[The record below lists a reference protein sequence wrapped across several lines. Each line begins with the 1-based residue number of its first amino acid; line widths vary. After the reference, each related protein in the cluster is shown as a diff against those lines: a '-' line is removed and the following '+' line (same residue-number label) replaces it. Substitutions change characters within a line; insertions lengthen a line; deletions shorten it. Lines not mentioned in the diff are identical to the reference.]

1 MMISIKRIYR
11 NLRRMLRSF
20 RYQLQYLRQ
29 EKEAFLNVL
38 NISDEYQLFITND
51 NFGGTRQYEDNVT
64 KLSPKT
70 VILRRLSYGERSDII
85 YEVSNLDKGKNFL
98 LSLSDLNEIFRLH
111 FSQITI
117 NTLVH
122 TTTIE
127 NIFNHVIEYTSFY
140 EEWKI
145 AYDNI
150 LNKIPELPFSNIWI
164 AKTAKSALPPNCV
177 FHLGILNSLR
187 SWNFFETPKSVM
199 CYSNTGGFGIDGG
212 ISSLIGASL
221 VNKEKVYFGCF
232 GDLAFFYDMNSIGN
246 RHVGNNIRIMLIN
259 NGRGT
264 EFRNYNHNGA
274 IFGSEETDQFI
285 AAAHHYGDQSRDLVK
300 HYAEDLGFEYLT
312 ASNKEDF
319 LLNKDYFFAPNRL
332 DKALLFEI
340 FTNSQDESDALKVMN
355 TLESSPRG
363 VAKKAIKGML
373 GDQGTRAV
381 KKFLGH

>member
-85 YEVSNLDKGKNFL
+85 HEVSNLDKGKNFL

-127 NIFNHVIEYTSFY
+127 NIFNHVIEY
-140 EEWKI
+140 KI
-145 AYDNI
+145 NH
-150 LNKIPELPFSNIWI
+150 
-164 AKTAKSALPPNCV
+164 PNCRLLYLV
-177 FHLGILNSLR
+177 HDFHSVCLNCNL
-187 SWNFFETPKSVM
+187 
-199 CYSNTGGFGIDGG
+199 Y
-212 ISSLIGASL
+212 
-221 VNKEKVYFGCF
+221 VN
-232 GDLAFFYDMNSIGN
+232 D
-246 RHVGNNIRIMLIN
+246 
-259 NGRGT
+259 
-264 EFRNYNHNGA
+264 
-274 IFGSEETDQFI
+274 
-285 AAAHHYGDQSRDLVK
+285 HYC
-300 HYAEDLGFEYLT
+300 
-312 ASNKEDF
+312 
-319 LLNKDYFFAPNRL
+319 
-332 DKALLFEI
+332 
-340 FTNSQDESDALKVMN
+340 ALKCEEEKCN
-355 TLESSPRG
+355 L
-363 VAKKAIKGML
+363 
-373 GDQGTRAV
+373 
-381 KKFLGH
+381 